1 MTRILASIVVA
12 ALLLP
17 FAATQAQDVKNYKTA
32 YVNMQTVFENYYKT
46 VQANISFANEK
57 RDFLDRLKLMEDELK
72 PMQAEAQKL
81 QAELKDDLV
90 SEDAKKES
98 TRKLRM
104 LMERGA
110 AKQQEY
116 MRFRQEGRG
125 KVEEKRLKAEGKLI
139 DDLTDF
145 VRKYCEMNGY
155 HIVYDINGKSL
166 NRMPVLL
173 LYPKELEITDELTAA
188 VNRGHEA
195 DLKKAQDD
203 LKAIEATLAQEV
215 DDNK

>member
-1 MTRILASIVVA
+1 MTRILASIALA
-12 ALLLP
+12 AFLLP
-17 FAATQAQDVKNYKTA
+17 LAATHAQDAKAYKTA
-32 YVNMQTVFENYYKT
+32 YVNMQTIFEGYYKT
-46 VQANISFANEK
+46 VQANIDFANEK

-81 QAELKDDLV
+81 QNEMKDDLV

-98 TRKLRM
+98 GRKLRM

-116 MRFRQEGRG
+116 MRFRQDGRG

-139 DDLTDF
+139 EDLTDF

-173 LYPKELEITDELTAA
+173 LYPKELEITEELTAA

-195 DLKKAQDD
+195 DLTKAQED

-215 DDNK
+215 DNK